1 MFDWEFAVS
10 NREKTLAQR
19 EETFA
24 LDVVSF
30 AAQRSDLETRLAAQ
44 QSEPETR
51 SQGLAI
57 RKQEL
62 DELSGTL
69 AGWRK
74 QLEERASKLAIA
86 ESELE
91 EVSGKWLLQGPPE
104 EEAAPLP
111 QVLVRTGDR

>member
-1 MFDWEFAVS
+1 MFDREFAVS
-10 NREKTLAQR
+10 SREKALTQR

-24 LDVVSF
+24 QEVASL

-44 QSEPETR
+44 RSELETR
-51 SQGLAI
+51 SQGLEI

-62 DELSGTL
+62 DKLSGTL

-74 QLEERASKLAIA
+74 QLEEAARKKAVA

-91 EVSGKWLLQGPPE
+91 EDRKSLNRLESQ
-104 EEAAPLP
+104 AANMEK
-111 QVLVRTGDR
+111 